1 MQSQCHDCLSVCLCV
16 QSYRLEFAD
25 PIAVLQP
32 AAEEGRED
40 KKFAQVKRRVRQ
52 AMRSFPPH
60 TLQKSYC
67 LREVWWMPLHKLLYP
82 LTRR

>member
-1 MQSQCHDCLSVCLCV
+1 V

-32 AAEEGRED
+32 AADGSRED
-40 KKFAQVKRRVRQ
+40 KKFAQVRRRVRQ
-52 AMRSFPPH
+52 AMRSVPQQV
-60 TLQKSYC
+60 LQKSYC

-82 LTRR
+82 LTRL